1 MSRCTYTFFFKKKN
15 LLSISKFITRWG
27 LYSTIKLTLYYTMQ
41 IFKALDEAVQETS
54 RQGVSDFWDT
64 LWPVNILYRTTDYTL
79 GICISDQALIF
90 LGKNLMYK
98 HCNTYIIELNWIE
111 HITIYT
117 IVRLFNF
124 SIYSAP
130 ECSNADGSY
139 RSRNTNLKYLNTIN
153 IVPPNWPNNGN
164 GEPKYFLKKCMAKIL
179 NWH

>member
-1 MSRCTYTFFFKKKN
+1 M
-15 LLSISKFITRWG
+15 SISKFITRWG

-64 LWPVNILYRTTDYTL
+64 LWPVNILYRTKDYTL

-90 LGKNLMYK
+90 LGKILMYK
-98 HCNTYIIELNWIE
+98 HCNTYIIELNW
-111 HITIYT
+111 TYNNIYNSK
-117 IVRLFNF
+117 ILLLNF
-124 SIYSAP
+124 IIHLSL